1 MVFLFFLSF
10 SLFLIGSI
18 GLFLLR
24 MHALMTLIALEL
36 LILSINLN
44 FVIGSIFLD
53 DMLGLVYSLINLTSA
68 ASESAIGLA
77 LLIVFYKIKGGISF
91 DLISLLKS

>member
-1 MVFLFFLSF
+1 MFFLLFLSF
-10 SLFLIGSI
+10 LLFFIGSL

-24 MHALMTLIALEL
+24 THALMALISLEI
-36 LILSINLN
+36 LILSININ
-44 FVIGSIFLD
+44 FIVGSIFLD
-53 DMLGLVYSLINLTSA
+53 DILGIIYSLINLTSA

-77 LLIVFYKIKGGISF
+77 LLIVFYKLKGGISF

>member
-1 MVFLFFLSF
+1 MFLFFLLSF
-10 SLFLIGSI
+10 LLFLIGSL

-24 MHALMTLIALEL
+24 THALMALISLEL
-36 LILSINLN
+36 LILSININ
-44 FVIGSIFLD
+44 FIVGSIFLD
-53 DMLGLVYSLINLTSA
+53 DLLGLVYSLINLTSA

-77 LLIVFYKIKGGISF
+77 LLIVFYKVKGGISL

>member
-1 MVFLFFLSF
+1 MFFLFLLSF
-10 SLFLIGSI
+10 ILFLIGSL

-24 MHALMTLIALEL
+24 THALMALISLEL
-36 LILSINLN
+36 LILSVNIN
-44 FVIGSIFLD
+44 FIVGSIFLD
-53 DMLGLVYSLINLTSA
+53 DIQGLIYSLINLTSA

-77 LLIVFYKIKGGISF
+77 LLIVFYKLKGGISL